1 MLIIDRIL
9 WFVNSGIKFIIV
21 AVIALMIV
29 RMIADAMDLNPFA
42 WTSRTVRRLS
52 DGLVV
57 PVRGGLRVC
66 RGRAA
71 REGGLRGFGI
81 DVKFAPIVVILIAI
95 LLGWFVLQLVGTIA
109 GMVEG
114 IIESARSGAVFRLIG
129 FIIYG
134 LISIYTLF
142 IIIRIVF
149 SWGMLSHTNRLMRFL
164 VDVTEPLLG
173 PLRRMIPTLGW
184 LDISPLVAILIL
196 WLLQQA
202 VAGTLLA
209 SPVRTF

>member
-9 WFVNSGIKFIIV
+9 WFVNSGIKIVIV

-52 DGLVV
+52 DGLVI
-57 PVRGGLRVC
+57 PVRS
-66 RGRAA
+66 
-71 REGGLRGFGI
+71 GLRGFGI
-81 DVKFAPIVVILIAI
+81 DVKFAPLVVILIAI

-109 GMVEG
+109 SMTEG

-134 LISIYTLF
+134 LISIYTLL
-142 IIIRIVF
+142 IIIRIIF
-149 SWGMLSHTNRLMRFL
+149 SWGMLSYTNRVMRFL

-173 PLRRMIPTLGW
+173 PLRRMIPPLGW
-184 LDISPLVAILIL
+184 VDISPLVAILIL
-196 WLLQQA
+196 WLFQQA

-209 SPVRTF
+209 SPFRNF

>member
-9 WFVNSGIKFIIV
+9 WFVNSGIKVIIV

-57 PVRGGLRVC
+57 PVR
-66 RGRAA
+66 
-71 REGGLRGFGI
+71 GGLRGFGI

-149 SWGMLSHTNRLMRFL
+149 SWGMLSYKNRLMRFL

-173 PLRRMIPTLGW
+173 PLRRLIPTLGW

>member
-9 WFVNSGIKFIIV
+9 WFVNSGIKIVIV

-57 PVRGGLRVC
+57 RVR
-66 RGRAA
+66 
-71 REGGLRGFGI
+71 GGLRGFGI
-81 DVKFAPIVVILIAI
+81 DVKFAPLVVILIAI

-109 GMVEG
+109 GMVEE
-114 IIESARSGAVFRLIG
+114 IIESARSGAVFRVIG
-129 FIIYG
+129 SVIYG
-134 LISIYTLF
+134 LISIYTLL
-142 IIIRIVF
+142 IVIRIVF
-149 SWGMLSHTNRLMRFL
+149 SWGMLSYTNRVMRFL

-173 PLRRMIPTLGW
+173 PLRRMIPPLGW
-184 LDISPLVAILIL
+184 MDISPLVAILIL

-209 SPVRTF
+209 SPFRNF